1 MAEIEGRLKEALEQ
15 QQQQQATSGAHI
27 AELEAQLAQ
36 LRAAAETRVEELA
49 SAGWGRKAEVEEVRA
64 QAAAAA
70 AYAPTFFAHEKDPF
84 QGPKV
89 QPAAVD
95 TTAAEEAPQKKLK
108 HNATVSSGAYMSC
121 KLSVV
126 ADPNSK
132 VYERLTAEEIDTSTQ
147 AAPS

>member
-1 MAEIEGRLKEALEQ
+1 
-15 QQQQQATSGAHI
+15 
-27 AELEAQLAQ
+27 
-36 LRAAAETRVEELA
+36 V
-49 SAGWGRKAEVEEVRA
+49 
-64 QAAAAA
+64 AAAA

-126 ADPNSK
+126 ADPNST
-132 VYERLTAEEIDTSTQ
+132 VYKQLTTEEVDTLLSRREFASNLLARGFVVYKKRDSMVYVFDHEGGIEPLHQ
-147 AAPS
+147 CFECGSRRPALAALGPSRSC